1 MRSKSYREYA
11 LFQGTGSFLNV
22 FYIKP
27 QIKSQVSKHRNKIN
41 TEKKGQ
47 QLSQFTTKKHL
58 ENTVGKDP
66 NHENS
71 LQI

>member
-41 TEKKGQ
+41 TEKKRATAFPIYHQ
-47 QLSQFTTKKHL
+47 EAFRKYS
-58 ENTVGKDP
+58 GKR
-66 NHENS
+66 S
-71 LQI
+71 